1 MNIFKLY
8 FKIRQDMKELKFF
21 QKEMVNLK
29 FMLDKNE
36 AKVDTS
42 FYDSINVLNERLDR
56 IGNPYRK
63 SKISKIKNLLTD
75 YKNLS
80 AEVRTF
86 LHTNSKTQN

>member
-1 MNIFKLY
+1 
-8 FKIRQDMKELKFF
+8 MKELKFF